1 MTAMS
6 KRRRGSNNKMALII
20 IVIIIIIIIMKATV
34 NHYDYITV
42 NEGTVVK
49 IKWQ

>member
-20 IVIIIIIIIMKATV
+20 IVIIIIIIKATV